1 MYNASQRSPIYI
13 ISISTTLLT
22 QASFS
27 MLIVQARKI
36 VEDVPGVDEA
46 EIHLELAD
54 ESKLN
59 QKNVSILANRKEQ
72 CQQEQQ
78 ATK

>member
-1 MYNASQRSPIYI
+1 MYNTSQRSPIYI

-54 ESKLN
+54 ESKN
-59 QKNVSILANRKEQ
+59 
-72 CQQEQQ
+72 
-78 ATK
+78 